1 MNATYSDRIRNVLLF
16 SLEIIHFLDLLN
28 LNHLKNHV
36 GDELLPECMHAMCVR
51 LGNTIVPLAFTPVDY
66 LPSSSGLHVCMHV
79 LSRLHS

>member
-16 SLEIIHFLDLLN
+16 SIEIIHFLDLL
-28 LNHLKNHV
+28 HLKNHV
-36 GDELLPECMHAMCVR
+36 GDELLPERMHAMCVR